1 MKNSKKDNELSIEE
15 QVTIDCP
22 ILFQMRHRPC
32 SETTMCWGFECNKGW
47 HTAIASACRELEM
60 LNIQYYPKYR
70 VRIQADQIKEKFG
83 TLRFYWSVQTDPNT
97 FCTWLGHVLESAYD
111 WLNSCKRFD
120 YKMKKVIDV
129 APYDYDDKRVIDK
142 ATYDRKVNDKYKPTN
157 VEYIESNG
165 SYFEIC
171 HLHDHGKMHY
181 EPTRLK
187 LLWHLK
193 RFCFNMRSKLLYC
206 APRKTNAEVRN
217 CIELLDRKARKIVQE
232 LEAKCEGICERC
244 GHQIGTSWSP
254 TCQTLGWIT
263 YICDD
268 CAEKLGQNYL
278 KNGELW
284 NGKTLLKS
292 KEQMNA
298 QHEED

>member
-1 MKNSKKDNELSIEE
+1 MENTCQSSLSIEE
-15 QVTIDCP
+15 QVTRDCP
-22 ILFQMRHRPC
+22 ILFQMRCRPC
-32 SETTMCWGFECNKGW
+32 TETTMCWGFECHEGW
-47 HTAIASACRELEM
+47 HPAIASACRELEM
-60 LNIQYYPKYR
+60 LNVQYYPKYR
-70 VRIQADQIKEKFG
+70 VRIQADQIKEKYG
-83 TLRFYWSVQTDPNT
+83 TLHFYWSVAVDSNA
-97 FCTWLGHVLESAYD
+97 FFTWLGHKFEAAYD
-111 WLNSCKRFD
+111 WLHSHKRFD
-120 YKMKKVIDV
+120 YKLKKVVDV

-142 ATYDRKVNDKYKPTN
+142 ATYDKKVNAKYKPTN
-157 VEYIESNG
+157 VEYIKSNG
-165 SYFEIC
+165 QHIEIC
-171 HLHDHGKMHY
+171 HLHDYGKMHY

-232 LEAKCEGICERC
+232 LEVKCEGICERC

-298 QHEED
+298 QHEEE